1 MTPSSNSQDRSTVDE
16 ASVQHDPALLKALAE
31 ASAWIVTLH
40 GPERTA
46 AVERGFQ
53 RWLAESPTHQYA
65 FEHATETWSRTR
77 ATVRRSAQVD
87 ISIPGSSDERP
98 PRERS
103 TRTVLAIA
111 ASLVVAAIGIW
122 LYVQQPELRTSVG
135 ERRTIVL
142 DDGTQVTLNTATR
155 MTVDYDSHRRHVRL
169 QSGEAFFEVAK
180 RSQWPFVVTA
190 GDREVTA
197 LGTSFLVRRDS
208 ARTAVTLLEGK
219 VQVTSP
225 VRDGGEV
232 ASPLAVAVEQMP
244 TNAQPS
250 GAITLVP
257 GQRIV
262 FAEQAPPVLD
272 RPEVQKLTAWQQGL
286 VNIDDLTLAEAVQEM
301 NRYST
306 LQLVVEGAAADI
318 RVSGVFRVTDS
329 ENLAQAVALT
339 HGLEMR
345 KEGRR
350 IVLSGIPQ
358 PPSESRF
365 GPAPP

>member
-1 MTPSSNSQDRSTVDE
+1 MTASSTQR
-16 ASVQHDPALLKALAE
+16 DPALLKALAE

-40 GPERTA
+40 GPERTP

-53 RWLAESPTHQYA
+53 RWLAESPTHRYA
-65 FEHATETWSRTR
+65 FEHATETWNRTR

-87 ISIPGSSDERP
+87 ISIPDRSDLASSNQGPGSKR
-98 PRERS
+98 RRA
-103 TRTVLAIA
+103 VLAIA
-111 ASLVVAAIGIW
+111 ASLLVAAIGIAVH
-122 LYVQQPELRTSVG
+122 VQRSELRTSVG
-135 ERRTIVL
+135 ERRTMVL
-142 DDGTQVTLNTATR
+142 EDGTQVTLNTATR

-180 RSQWPFVVTA
+180 HPQWPFVVSA

-197 LGTSFLVRRDS
+197 LGTSFLVRLDS
-208 ARTAVTLLEGK
+208 VRTAVTLLEGK
-219 VQVTSP
+219 VRVSSPPADAQVSSRTVVDSSI
-225 VRDGGEV
+225 
-232 ASPLAVAVEQMP
+232 ALA
-244 TNAQPS
+244 
-250 GAITLVP
+250 P

-262 FAEQAPPVLD
+262 FTASAPPVLD

-286 VNIDDLTLAEAVQEM
+286 VNIDDLTLAEAVAEM

-306 LQLVVEGAAADI
+306 LQLVVAGAAADI

-339 HGLEMR
+339 HGLDLR

-350 IVLSGIPQ
+350 IVLSGTPQ

-365 GPAPP
+365 GPATHEGTTPR

>member
-1 MTPSSNSQDRSTVDE
+1 MAGGTANDRSTMGE
-16 ASVQHDPALLKALAE
+16 GPVQSDPALLKALAE

-53 RWLAESPTHQYA
+53 RWLAESPAHRYA

-77 ATVRRSAQVD
+77 AAVRTSAQLD
-87 ISIPGSSDERP
+87 ISIRGDSSERP
-98 PRERS
+98 RRK
-103 TRTVLAIA
+103 RRRAVLAIA
-111 ASLVVAAIGIW
+111 ASLLVAAISVGFHLQRSELSTGI
-122 LYVQQPELRTSVG
+122 G
-135 ERRTIVL
+135 ERRTVVL
-142 DDGTQVTLNTATR
+142 EDGTQVTLNTATR
-155 MTVDYDSHRRHVRL
+155 IAVDYDSQRRHVRL

-180 RSQWPFVVTA
+180 RPEWPFVVTA
-190 GDREVTA
+190 GAREVTA

-219 VQVTSP
+219 VRVTAP
-225 VRDGGEV
+225 DKV
-232 ASPLAVAVEQMP
+232 AAAEQ
-244 TNAQPS
+244 TSTAAHRSAS
-250 GAITLVP
+250 GAGENSSTTLAP

-262 FAEQAPPVLD
+262 FAEHAPPVLD

-286 VNIDDLTLAEAVQEM
+286 VNIDDLTLAEAAEEM

-339 HGLEMR
+339 HGLDMR
-345 KEGRR
+345 KEDRR
-350 IVLSGIPQ
+350 IVLSRTP
-358 PPSESRF
+358 
-365 GPAPP
+365 